1 MSKKIYVGNI
11 SFNTQENDLRNLFA
25 QYGEVVDVKIII
37 DRNTNRSKGFGFVE
51 MQDDAAGEAA
61 ISELNGKDFDG
72 RNLKINEA
80 KEREE
85 RPRYNNFR

>member
-1 MSKKIYVGNI
+1 MNIYVGNL
-11 SFNTQENDLRNLFA
+11 STAVTEEDLNNLFSE
-25 QYGEVVDVKIII
+25 YGNITNVKIIK
-37 DRNTNRSKGFGFVE
+37 DNYTGVSKGFGFVE

-61 ISELNGKDFDG
+61 ISELNGKDFNG
-72 RNLKINEA
+72 RDLKVNEA